1 MASNTGIMR
10 TICNALQLIP
20 MLKLQG
26 GSGGSKYNKSIKYSV
41 YKGYIVYGG
50 IKYIENKDFPSLSPP
65 YTSSYSPCG
74 GTCAYQASATKGGER
89 NARKDMPAADPL
101 DRRDGLLY
109 PGRLRR
115 PVYRLQLRQLIK
127 KSLTA
132 LQHRKGPKKKYDLT
146 IIRQMEELCNDN
158 SRI

>member
-1 MASNTGIMR
+1 MEYGAICCQFAVSIPPPNTPLLSPRFPYLPQVSYVSILFRNLGDEGEARGKQFLHDCMPPSVLTFMASNTGIMR

-65 YTSSYSPCG
+65 
-74 GTCAYQASATKGGER
+74 
-89 NARKDMPAADPL
+89 L
-101 DRRDGLLY
+101 HI
-109 PGRLRR
+109 
-115 PVYRLQLRQLIK
+115 QL
-127 KSLTA
+127 
-132 LQHRKGPKKKYDLT
+132 
-146 IIRQMEELCNDN
+146 
-158 SRI
+158 